1 MQDKD
6 LEVRARDINTKAV
19 VREWIG
25 YIDFEGHVKLSVDS
39 RTADMAYEDFTYND
53 GLGLKELRKDDLLLI
68 SPRPLQLLDSKL
80 SLNKL
85 VD

>member
-1 MQDKD
+1 
-6 LEVRARDINTKAV
+6 
-19 VREWIG
+19 
-25 YIDFEGHVKLSVDS
+25 
-39 RTADMAYEDFTYND
+39 MAYEDFTYND

-68 SPRPLQLLDSKL
+68 SPRPLQLLDNKL